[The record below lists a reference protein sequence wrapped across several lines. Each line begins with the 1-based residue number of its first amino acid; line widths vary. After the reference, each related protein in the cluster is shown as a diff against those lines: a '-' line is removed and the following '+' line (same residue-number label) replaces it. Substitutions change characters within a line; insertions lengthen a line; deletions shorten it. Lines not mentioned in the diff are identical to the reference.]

1 MNYKIMKYVFPMLI
15 VAFVIGCSD
24 LNDDLTTP
32 GHLNIHSD
40 GIASTDS
47 PNFHAAKLADS
58 NWDIESCQQCH
69 ASDYSGGTVEVSC
82 NGCHSNPGG
91 PEACNTCHGSFG
103 DVTRIAPPTDLH
115 NNVATT
121 HKGVGAHSSHIY
133 DIDIA
138 APISCYTCHPNQTF
152 PGQNYISSHADGL
165 PAEVSIPGYNTS
177 TYTCSN
183 TVCHGNFTFPKAN
196 STNQWAYTAETITG
210 NNATPLWT
218 KVDGTQAACGTCHGL
233 PPTGHIAADLN
244 LCVDC
249 HADVINEAGEIIAPL
264 LHADGNVQLV
274 SENVLSNPECNHCH
288 SNESTQPFE
297 ALGGVTDRDHFR
309 VGLHNEHLF
318 ENTLGSEI
326 SCESCHNVPATFSA
340 AGHFDSTYGSEVEV
354 WEQQDISLTSFS
366 YETEI
371 YKCNNTYCHGNFE
384 YSKADS
390 DYPWAYEADV
400 ITGNSVDLTWLQD
413 GDEQVAC
420 GTCHGLAPT
429 GHVEAALSECKDCHD
444 TVVNELG
451 EIISS
456 EKHINGVI
464 NVFGN

>member
-1 MNYKIMKYVFPMLI
+1 M
-15 VAFVIGCSD
+15 
-24 LNDDLTTP
+24 
-32 GHLNIHSD
+32 
-40 GIASTDS
+40 
-47 PNFHAAKLADS
+47 
-58 NWDIESCQQCH
+58 
-69 ASDYSGGTVEVSC
+69 
-82 NGCHSNPGG
+82 
-91 PEACNTCHGSFG
+91 
-103 DVTRIAPPTDLH
+103 
-115 NNVATT
+115 
-121 HKGVGAHSSHIY
+121 SS
-133 DIDIA
+133 
-138 APISCYTCHPNQTF
+138 NQTF